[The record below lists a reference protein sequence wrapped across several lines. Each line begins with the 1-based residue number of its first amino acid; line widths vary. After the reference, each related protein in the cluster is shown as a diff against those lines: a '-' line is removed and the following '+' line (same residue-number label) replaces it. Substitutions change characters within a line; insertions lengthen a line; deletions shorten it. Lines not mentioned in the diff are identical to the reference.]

1 MALVLTRP
9 TTVETT
15 KGITF
20 ALAELN
26 TQTIGAETITIRS
39 VPTYT
44 VTLSGN
50 LTLAAE
56 TISVNATTVDLD
68 AGTKLTFG
76 STTVQVAVYTP
87 SGSTSISILPSPGTA
102 ASSTVATTKAWRFVN
117 GCFNATVQPQI
128 KNVETTN
135 YLSGIGMEQVTTG
148 NSKTMQLEFNLV
160 YGDKGGYVLRK
171 IAYDKTY
178 VGREFYFRLEFPSG
192 EAHEGSALLTS
203 ASPTQAVQDK
213 RSFQCEA
220 QIQGDSYIYFPATE
234 LTITA

>member
-9 TTVETT
+9 NVVETT
-15 KGITF
+15 ANITF
-20 ALAELN
+20 AIAELN
-26 TQTIGAETITIRS
+26 TTTVGAVQVTNRA
-39 VPTYT
+39 VPTYNI
-44 VTLSGN
+44 TLSAN
-50 LTLAAE
+50 VALNAE

-76 STTVQVAVYTP
+76 STTVTVAVWTP
-87 SGSTSISILPSPGTA
+87 SGSTTITTLPSPGTA
-102 ASSTVATTKAWRFVN
+102 SSGAVATTKAWRFVN
-117 GCFNATVQPQI
+117 GCFNATVTPEI

-148 NSKTMQLEFNLV
+148 NSKKMSLEFNLV
-160 YGDKGGYVLRK
+160 YGDKGGYVLRR

-192 EAHEGSALLTS
+192 EGHEGAALLLS

-213 RSFQCEA
+213 RSFNCEA

-234 LTITA
+234 LTITS